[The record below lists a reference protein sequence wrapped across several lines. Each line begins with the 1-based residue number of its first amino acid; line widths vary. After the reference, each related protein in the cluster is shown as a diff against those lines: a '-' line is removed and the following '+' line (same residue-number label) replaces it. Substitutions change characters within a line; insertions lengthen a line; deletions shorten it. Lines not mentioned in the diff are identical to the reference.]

1 MPEPEAKCG
10 NATLDDCAGRWH
22 PASDGSLGPRMTD
35 FLADLAQR
43 APDLRLTTAPGDL
56 EFYGRDWTRRWT
68 PAPLAVAFPATI
80 EEVQVIA
87 RWASAHRLALVPS
100 GGRTG
105 LSGGCSWIEMSSRLI
120 YRQKN
125 CRCCFDSRLSSRK

>member
-1 MPEPEAKCG
+1 MQHWTIAPDAG
-10 NATLDDCAGRWH
+10 TLR
-22 PASDGSLGPRMTD
+22 PRMTD

-68 PAPLAVAFPATI
+68 PAPLAIAFPATI
-80 EEVQVIA
+80 EEVQAIA
-87 RWASAHRLALVPS
+87 LWASVHRLALVPS

-105 LSGGCSWIEMSSRLI
+105 VSGGAVAAQGELVVSSERMNRVLDFNAI
-120 YRQKN
+120 DRT
-125 CRCCFDSRLSSRK
+125 L

>member
-1 MPEPEAKCG
+1 
-10 NATLDDCAGRWH
+10 
-22 PASDGSLGPRMTD
+22 MTD

-87 RWASAHRLALVPS
+87 RWASADLDSDISL
-100 GGRTG
+100 GGQVV
-105 LSGGCSWIEMSSRLI
+105 SWIDDLLEPLKRREQESTALAERLTRAKVVI
-120 YRQKN
+120 GR
-125 CRCCFDSRLSSRK
+125 DG